1 MANFNKINIDGVPY
15 DVEDT
20 TARDSVAEEADARE
34 QAVTQLE
41 QQISEET
48 TARQQAVT
56 QLGRQISAEATARE
70 QADSELQAAIK
81 DIKTSPLFNVKDYGA
96 AGNGTTDDSTAIQS
110 AMDAAMENG
119 GGTVIFPAGNYLVG
133 TTLIIRPHTA
143 SQNPESTP
151 SINFLQMD
159 RINLVGLGKSR
170 IVAGGSISTILQTTD
185 FSYPGNVGSYS
196 NFYTTISNLMFIG
209 TGSTTTGI
217 DIYNALHS
225 IWDNVQVDGCNTA
238 LSIRGYGEATVKDC
252 TLRANT
258 VCVYT
263 NHAGDNL
270 FIGNDFYTD
279 SVCIQT
285 HGYSGSTKIIANT
298 FTRNTSTAQTATG
311 VQILTA
317 ENEQNGPYHI
327 IANSF
332 DQMRTCVDSYGTE
345 SNHNFGVYIIN
356 NKVSSGG
363 VTQTALANL
372 TYTDNSVISNNSLSL
387 ASFYDSIYALCY
399 LTNCTNINVT
409 NNFVSGMTATA
420 IYVTNSSG
428 AIAYN
433 YFASGA
439 LAYISTSGACAGLS
453 ICFNVFVEQG
463 SNNAIQLGS
472 DSAASLRVFNNTFI
486 GYSSNEVSNA
496 GSATVNTSSFS
507 VNGN

>member
-1 MANFNKINIDGVPY
+1 MADFDKININSASYNVKDTQVR
-15 DVEDT
+15 EDLAAEIS
-20 TARDSVAEEADARE
+20 ARKQADTELQVADTHLQSAINAEG
-34 QAVTQLE
+34 
-41 QQISEET
+41 
-48 TARQQAVT
+48 TARQQADNKL
-56 QLGRQISAEATARE
+56 QTAI
-70 QADSELQAAIK
+70 DN
-81 DIKTSPLFNVKDYGA
+81 IKTSPLFNVKDYGA
-96 AGNGTTDDSTAIQS
+96 VGNGTADDSTAIQS

-151 SINFLQMD
+151 SINFLPMD
-159 RINLVGLGKSR
+159 RINLIGLGKSR

-209 TGSTTTGI
+209 TGSTTTGL

-225 IWDNVQVDGCNTA
+225 ILDNVQVDGCNTA

-258 VCVYT
+258 VCIYT

-285 HGYSGSTKIIANT
+285 YGYSGSTKIIANT
-298 FTRNTSTAQTATG
+298 FTRNTSAAQSATG

-363 VTQTALANL
+363 VTQTVLANL

-409 NNFVSGMTATA
+409 NNFVSGMTNTA

-472 DSAASLRVFNNTFI
+472 DSVAALRVFNNTFI
-486 GYSSNEVSNA
+486 GYSSNEVNNA

-507 VNGN
+507 VNGG